1 VVRARGFLFY
11 AQSHERARRASD
23 FIHPAKSGTMTIN
36 DNTIEKNGGCRVNKL
51 RPLIL
56 AVMSLGVF
64 MLSARAAAAAA
75 VVPPP
80 DELAMI
86 IASSTGNLGAVKRL
100 IRKGMDI
107 DHHDFTGN
115 TPLLYAAR
123 YARIPLVKFLLQ
135 HGADV
140 NAYTHWGTTA
150 LIEAVRKG
158 SPTVVQELL
167 DAGADVDQVN
177 NRHESA
183 LFDAVKYRRLWAV
196 NMLLN
201 RNAQV
206 DIRDDRGY
214 TPLVYAVEE
223 GQARIVAALKQQIAR
238 EFVARDIQSSHD
250 VTPTRVGSLP
260 LALSNYP

>member
-1 VVRARGFLFY
+1 MKKMA
-11 AQSHERARRASD
+11 A
-23 FIHPAKSGTMTIN
+23 TT
-36 DNTIEKNGGCRVNKL
+36 CNKL
-51 RPLIL
+51 RPLIF
-56 AVMSLGVF
+56 AVLSLCVF
-64 MLSARAAAAAA
+64 MLSSRCGVAAAA
-75 VVPPP
+75 VMPPH

-86 IASSTGNLGAVKRL
+86 IASSTGNLSALKRL
-100 IRKGMDI
+100 FHKGMDI

-123 YARIPLVKFLLQ
+123 YARIPLVEFLLQ

-158 SPTVVQELL
+158 SPTVVRELL
-167 DAGADVDQVN
+167 DAGADVDQLN

-214 TPLVYAVEE
+214 TPLMYAVEE
-223 GQARIVAALKQQIAR
+223 GQARIVAVLKQQIAR
-238 EFVARDIQSSHD
+238 GFDVRDSEPHAVA
-250 VTPTRVGSLP
+250 PTRVGSLP
-260 LALSNYP
+260 LSLPSYP